1 MKAEELTLQHLMALP
16 HRDDAGFLNEHGMI
30 ISSAVAW
37 GTLSRDLIIALGADR
52 AKRFLMRYGWH
63 CGQHEA
69 EMFRDLFPWDD
80 DMDWIFA
87 GQKMHRLSGRV
98 RSVPVKSMIDKNAG
112 IFYVE
117 GIWHDSYEAKQFLA
131 NFPIHHEPV
140 CHFLA
145 GYGSGYNSAILGKD
159 VLFKEVECVGKGDPV
174 CRYIVKTAE
183 EWGPEAAAMRKMY
196 EPTDLAN
203 ELDRAYQSIE
213 HQRRMEKRVMQI
225 SQHLTRIMLQGHGF
239 ESLVRTLGK
248 NLNCGVV
255 IENQYFQMLAGYGEK
270 PAVALRDLIE
280 KKGEYAKDKAHE
292 VKVKMLS
299 ERNTV
304 EFATAEQGAP
314 RQHRLVTPIVLRGQ
328 LFGYISLLKGDEG
341 FADLDTVLLE
351 RASGAC
357 SIQVMNDQTALET
370 EQRLKGQ
377 LLDELFTKPVQEPID
392 ATRYSFMGYDIN
404 QAHYVMIIKPQLG
417 SVDHE
422 ALGLAIQKIREHL
435 RSLLAVAGFPLFASV
450 RLDNLSVLLPEAF
463 LKKKRS
469 NAKAFGFEFHAEA
482 ERSAGGI
489 PVVIGFSDLCQGVER
504 IYRSYKE
511 AAKSIEV
518 AKMKRYRTPVV
529 FASELGYLSI
539 MLDARDP
546 DELER
551 FADSVLEEIA
561 EYDRQY
567 DAEFLKT
574 IYFYLDQE
582 CNLYQTA
589 RILNV
594 SISGMRYRLNRLKEK
609 FQLDFRESVV
619 RMNLQI
625 ALEIYL
631 VLGKWSLLDYGASR
645 TDAP

>member
-16 HRDDAGFLNEHGMI
+16 HREDAGFLNEHGMI

-52 AKRFLMRYGWH
+52 AKRFMMRYGWH

-69 EMFRDLFPWDD
+69 EMFRDLFPWED

-112 IFYVE
+112 VFYVE
-117 GIWHDSYEAKQFLA
+117 GIWYDSYEAKQFLA

-183 EWGPEAAAMRKMY
+183 EWGHEAVAMRKMY
-196 EPTDLAN
+196 EPADLAN

-213 HQRRMEKRVMQI
+213 NQRRMEKRVMQI

-239 ESLVRTLGK
+239 ESLVKTLGN

-255 IENQYFQMLAGYGEK
+255 IENQYFRTLAEYGEK
-270 PAVALRDLIE
+270 PSVALKDLIE
-280 KKGEYAKDKAHE
+280 RKDAFAKDKAHE
-292 VKVKMLS
+292 VKVKMLA

-304 EFATAEQGAP
+304 EFTTTEQGGR

-328 LFGYISLLKGDEG
+328 PFGYISLIKGDEG
-341 FADLDTVLLE
+341 FVDLDTLLLE

-357 SIQVMNDQTALET
+357 SIQVMNEQTALDT

-377 LLDELFTKPVQEPID
+377 FLDELFTKPVQEPFD
-392 ATRYSFMGYDIN
+392 AARYSFMGYDIN
-404 QAHYVMIIKPQLG
+404 QAHFVMIVKPQLG
-417 SVDHE
+417 QVDHE
-422 ALGLAIQKIREHL
+422 ALGQAIQKIREHL
-435 RSLLAVAGFPLFASV
+435 RAQLAAAGFPLFASV
-450 RLDNLSVLLPEAF
+450 RLDNLAVLLPEAY
-463 LKKKRS
+463 LRKKKM
-469 NAKAFGFEFHAEA
+469 NVKTFGLEFHAEA

-489 PVVIGFSDLCQGVER
+489 KAVIGFSDLCQGAER

-511 AAKSIEV
+511 ASKSIEV
-518 AKMKRYRTPVV
+518 AKMKKSRTPVV

-546 DELER
+546 EELER

-567 DAEFLKT
+567 ETEFLKT

-594 SISGMRYRLNRLKEK
+594 SISGMRYRLNRMKEK
-609 FQLDFRESVV
+609 FELDFRESAV

-631 VLGKWSLLDYGASR
+631 VLGKWNMRD
-645 TDAP
+645 

>member
-1 MKAEELTLQHLMALP
+1 MKAEELTLQHLMSLP
-16 HRDDAGFLNEHGMI
+16 HREDGGFLNEQGMI

-37 GTLSRDLIIALGADR
+37 GMLSRDLIIALGAER

-63 CGQHEA
+63 CGRHEA
-69 EMFRDLFPWDD
+69 EVFRDLFPWDD

-117 GIWHDSYEAKQFLA
+117 GIWYDSYEAKQFLA

-140 CHFLA
+140 CHFLV

-183 EWGPEAAAMRKMY
+183 EWGHEAVGMRKMY

-213 HQRRMEKRVMQI
+213 NQRRMEKRVMQI
-225 SQHLTRIMLQGHGF
+225 SQHLTRIVLQGQGF
-239 ESLVRTLGK
+239 EALVKTLGK
-248 NLNCGVV
+248 NLNCGVT
-255 IENQYFQMLAGYGEK
+255 IENQYFQTLAEYGQK
-270 PAVALRDLIE
+270 PRASLKDLIE
-280 KKGEYAKDKAHE
+280 KKDEYAKDRTHE
-292 VKVKMLS
+292 VKVKMLF

-304 EFATAEQGAP
+304 EFTTKEDGD
-314 RQHRLVTPIVLRGQ
+314 RLMHRLVTPIVLRGQ
-328 LFGYISLLKGDEG
+328 SFGYISLVKMDEG
-341 FADLDTVLLE
+341 FADLDTLLLE

-357 SIQVMNDQTALET
+357 SIQIMNEQTALET

-377 LLDELFTKPVQEPID
+377 LLDELFSKPIEEPFD
-392 ATRYSFMGYDIN
+392 AKRYSFMGYDIN
-404 QAHYVMIIKPQLG
+404 QSHYVMIVEPQLG
-417 SVDHE
+417 KVDHE
-422 ALGLAIQKIREHL
+422 ALGQAIQKIREHL
-435 RSLLAVAGFPLFASV
+435 RAILSAAGFPLFASV
-450 RLDNLSVLLPEAF
+450 RLDNLAVLLPESF
-463 LKKKRS
+463 LKKKKCS
-469 NAKAFGFEFHAEA
+469 VKTFGQQFHAEA
-482 ERSAGGI
+482 ERTAGGI
-489 PVVIGFSDLCQGVER
+489 PVTIGFSDLCQGAER

-529 FASELGYLSI
+529 YASELGYLSI
-539 MLDARDP
+539 MLDAREP
-546 DELER
+546 EELER
-551 FADSVLEEIA
+551 FADGVLKEIA
-561 EYDRQY
+561 AYDKQY
-567 DAEFLKT
+567 NTEFLKT

-589 RILNV
+589 RLLNV

-609 FQLDFRESVV
+609 FHLDFRESAV

-631 VLGKWSLLDYGASR
+631 VLGKWSLRD
-645 TDAP
+645 